1 MKQILVSQDEILIS
15 ESGGFDF
22 SRYEGMIADTI
33 NAITD
38 DLRKNITDDSSSIS
52 ELKEIITGLKGNLD
66 KISSKV
72 AETKESI
79 STLEKSQSNKIT
91 SLESK
96 FDKNKAETI
105 SKIEAISSPE
115 SSITSKLE
123 ELKSKVHNNQADIIL
138 LQQGTTTETGSIAT
152 QLSTLKAKIENSHS
166 ELTSKIDAN
175 ATNDA
180 ARANKIEEL
189 KTRINDLNANY
200 SNSLNTSVSQLQGKI
215 TTITQKTETLETK
228 INNANSNAL
237 SGYTEQ
243 IKTIAKEEAGK
254 VTSVNANKISTLEA
268 TLGSQNLEIVDL
280 RSASNQMYYWRAGVE
295 NTLRQEG
302 LTIVGFDFGAN
313 SQEQNYF
320 NIYAKDINLVSNGKR
335 IIGVQNGQPYIDG
348 SVIRLDSNGNFYET
362 QTVVIGRTSFE
373 PGAADGAEHIYSYY
387 FNLNRQGFYLVQ
399 AYSMSDYTT
408 HSSYIGISHVGYT
421 YTGKNI
427 KSGIRARTHTPYV
440 KLIIHKYGL

>member
-1 MKQILVSQDEILIS
+1 MKQVLVSQDEILIS

-38 DLRKNITDDSSSIS
+38 DLRKNITDDSSSIR

-115 SSITSKLE
+115 SSIASKLD
-123 ELKSKVHNNQADIIL
+123 ELKSKVNNNSADIIL

-152 QLSTLKAKIENSHS
+152 QLSTLKAKIENSHA

-175 ATNDA
+175 ATNDTA
-180 ARANKIEEL
+180 SANEIKKL
-189 KTRINDLNANY
+189 TTRINDLNANY

-228 INNANSNAL
+228 INNQTGNAL
-237 SGYTEQ
+237 SNYTSQ
-243 IKTIAKEEAGK
+243 IEAIARQEAGK
-254 VTSVNANKISTLEA
+254 VTSVNASKISSLESSLNG
-268 TLGSQNLEIVDL
+268 TRVKIDQTQQSVVDL
-280 RSASNQMYYWRAGVE
+280 NNWKSSVAHKITDPIGNQ
-295 NTLRQEG
+295 T
-302 LTIVGFDFGAN
+302 GFEFGTAYGEK
-313 SQEQNYF
+313 SYF
-320 NIYAKDINLVSNGKR
+320 NIHARNINLVSNGKK
-335 IIGVQNGQPYIDG
+335 IIGVQNGVPYIDG
-348 SVIRLDSNGNFYET
+348 SVIRMDNADFYET
-362 QTVVIGRTSFE
+362 QTAPVPRTKFE
-373 PGAADGAEHIYSYY
+373 PNSKHPHVYTFWFQPTS
-387 FNLNRQGFYLVQ
+387 RGFYLIATYRAD
-399 AYSMSDYTT
+399 AYGAPYD
-408 HSSYIGISHVGYT
+408 YIGITHVGYHAHV
-421 YTGKNI
+421 GQKV
-427 KSGIRARTHTPYV
+427 RAELV
-440 KLIIHKYGL
+440 SEQCLASVQFKLYRYGL